1 MNPGRSGCEVSL
13 LTFLLLISFSICA
26 RSQDRPNSPVF
37 KDFEPPESHR
47 IVRRSTATYKLWEIF
62 MLNRSANAG
71 DPLAQH
77 ELGLRYLTGE
87 GVAPDTVR
95 AAYWIQLASEQL
107 VIPARFNLG
116 ILSYYGWGVTWDPFA
131 AFSLFHYAANQ
142 NMREA
147 QYILGQFYSDN
158 LVVPQDYEEARVW
171 LTKSSEAGYEPA
183 IRMLEKLNEREN
195 ENKEET
201 EAEDAI
207 PAVEDTAFSPMFLDF
222 EEDSVVTSGD
232 SPWLKEVLEGSGN
245 QLRYA
250 FGRAYETEEG
260 VRVDSISLETIVGS
274 AEAGS
279 PEALVLLGRMC
290 ERGTQIDPDT
300 VLAAWCYLAGMK
312 LGSVQGYH
320 ALRDLLNR
328 PGFPPK
334 LRSEATASRAEAM
347 LLWAGLHAVGF
358 DLFMDDPQSRL
369 TDAQA
374 LRFLERAAA
383 AGSTDAMVELG
394 LCYFSGRWVPEDHE
408 KGLSLWRQAAAG
420 GDLEGAVR
428 EAMITVRTE
437 GDPSKLDDA
446 IATLKKGIA
455 VGSILA
461 EVGIAYC
468 YETGTRMKHSKGTA
482 AGIYRRAAY
491 RGSRDA
497 YYALQRLHDEVR
509 PPEPEFEIEDS
520 D

>member
-1 MNPGRSGCEVSL
+1 LRLFPA
-13 LTFLLLISFSICA
+13 FLLFTLLFPFDVS
-26 RSQDRPNSPVF
+26 SQERPKSPVF
-37 KDFEPPESHR
+37 KDYEPPESHR

-87 GVAPDTVR
+87 GVTPDTVR

-116 ILSYYGWGVTWDPFA
+116 ILSYYGWGVAWDPFA
-131 AFSLFHYAANQ
+131 AFRLFLYAANQ

-158 LVVPQDYEEARVW
+158 LVVPQNYDEARLW
-171 LTKSSEAGYEPA
+171 LTKASESGYEPA
-183 IRMLEKLNEREN
+183 ERMLEKLEERR
-195 ENKEET
+195 EERR
-201 EAEDAI
+201 AETAGVDSASLSV
-207 PAVEDTAFSPMFLDF
+207 ADTSFSPLFLDF
-222 EEDSVVTSGD
+222 EEDSVVSDPGA
-232 SPWLKEVLEGSGN
+232 PWLKEVLQEGGN

-250 FGRAYETEEG
+250 FGGAYETEEG
-260 VRVDSISLETIVGS
+260 VRVDSISLRTIRES

-279 PEALVLLGRMC
+279 PEALVLLGRMY
-290 ERGTQIDPDT
+290 ERGIQLEADEIK
-300 VLAAWCYLAGMK
+300 AGWCYFSGMR
-312 LGSVQGYH
+312 LGSVQGYQ
-320 ALRDLLNR
+320 ALRDMLSR
-328 PGFPPK
+328 PGFSSL
-334 LRSEATASRAEAM
+334 LRTGADSETPEAM
-347 LLWAGLHAVGF
+347 LLWAGLHALGF
-358 DLFMDDPQSRL
+358 DVLADDPQSRL

-374 LRFLERAAA
+374 LRFVERAAES
-383 AGSTDAMVELG
+383 GLTDAMVELG
-394 LCYFSGRWVPEDHE
+394 LCYFSGRWVEADRDR
-408 KGLSLWRQAAAG
+408 GVSYWRQAAAL
-420 GDLEGAVR
+420 GDLEGAIR
-428 EAMITVRTE
+428 EAMIIVRTE
-437 GDPSKLDDA
+437 GDPVRLDEA
-446 IATLKKGIA
+446 IATLKMGSA

-497 YYALQRLHDEVR
+497 YYALQRMHDEIR
-509 PPEPEFEIEDS
+509 PSGTDFRIEETD
-520 D
+520 